1 MQFKN
6 NCLSFSLYFL
16 LFYSLGYD
24 KKNDWHILYCTTKLL
39 FFLQSLPDK
48 NLNDLS
54 QVCRTFS
61 LATLKNIFPPSS
73 HFTKGGN
80 TSNISPS
87 GYVAE
92 YIGKKKIY
100 IQGISQQRLISNSA
114 LVSIGIDFCWY
125 FGSYLFM
132 REEHLCLIHQFLFF
146 WCCAPSTGW

>member
-1 MQFKN
+1 MFFIVQINF
-6 NCLSFSLYFL
+6 FL
-16 LFYSLGYD
+16 
-24 KKNDWHILYCTTKLL
+24 
-39 FFLQSLPDK
+39 LQSLPDK

-92 YIGKKKIY
+92 YIGKIY
-100 IQGISQQRLISNSA
+100 LPI
-114 LVSIGIDFCWY
+114 Y
-125 FGSYLFM
+125 FYVK
-132 REEHLCLIHQFLFF
+132 
-146 WCCAPSTGW
+146 

>member
-1 MQFKN
+1 MTKKMIDI
-6 NCLSFSLYFL
+6 FL
-16 LFYSLGYD
+16 IVQLNFY
-24 KKNDWHILYCTTKLL
+24 

-92 YIGKKKIY
+92 YIGKKKNCIY
-100 IQGISQQRLISNSA
+100 IL
-114 LVSIGIDFCWY
+114 
-125 FGSYLFM
+125 LF
-132 REEHLCLIHQFLFF
+132 
-146 WCCAPSTGW
+146 

>member
-24 KKNDWHILYCTTKLL
+24 KKMIDIFFIVQLKFY

-114 LVSIGIDFCWY
+114 LVSI
-125 FGSYLFM
+125 
-132 REEHLCLIHQFLFF
+132 
-146 WCCAPSTGW
+146 

>member
-1 MQFKN
+1 MIDMFFILQIK
-6 NCLSFSLYFL
+6 LFL
-16 LFYSLGYD
+16 
-24 KKNDWHILYCTTKLL
+24 
-39 FFLQSLPDK
+39 LQSLPDK

-92 YIGKKKIY
+92 YIGKNY
-100 IQGISQQRLISNSA
+100 LPN
-114 LVSIGIDFCWY
+114 Y
-125 FGSYLFM
+125 FYV
-132 REEHLCLIHQFLFF
+132 
-146 WCCAPSTGW
+146 T

>member
-1 MQFKN
+1 MGTNFLGKGIDTSFTSQVSPPLAL
-6 NCLSFSLYFL
+6 CQLILSQGPNLPLLIRRYFHS
-16 LFYSLGYD
+16 F
-24 KKNDWHILYCTTKLL
+24 
-39 FFLQSLPDK
+39 QSLPDK

-92 YIGKKKIY
+92 YIGKKTTLKSKISEMANSSKEKS
-100 IQGISQQRLISNSA
+100 IQNDKVSQRGT
-114 LVSIGIDFCWY
+114 VH
-125 FGSYLFM
+125 
-132 REEHLCLIHQFLFF
+132 R
-146 WCCAPSTGW
+146 APNCKAF